1 MEFVELLSALKEQNK
16 TGRGFQIHLNS
27 GNLDEK
33 AQRNTDVEVGDLYF
47 THYRMLHDG
56 SILAFYD
63 EGNSNMFI
71 DVKKIESIEEAEDCE
86 DWFELESSK
95 VINLY
100 MFPENNNVDGHRN
113 VVSIGLMK

>member
-16 TGRGFQIHLNS
+16 TGIGFQIHLNS

-71 DVKKIESIEEAEDCE
+71 DVKKSNPSRKRKIA
-86 DWFELESSK
+86 K
-95 VINLY
+95 
-100 MFPENNNVDGHRN
+100 
-113 VVSIGLMK
+113 IGLSWNHQK